1 MTLTILGC
9 NGALP
14 ANGRFPTCQI
24 LDVGAEMFLIDC
36 GEGAQIKMQQY
47 KVRSNRVNQVFISHL
62 HGDHFFG
69 LIGWLNSQALLGREK
84 ELHIYANEKLKA
96 IIAIQ
101 LEWQLPYQIIYHD
114 LVPNESQILLDT
126 DKYEVISFPVMHSV
140 PTHGFRFTVKRNKRI
155 MISDKVREYEVSQYF
170 YKKLTLGF
178 DYEKANG
185 EIIKNEILTTKGK
198 PNLVYAYCADTL
210 YTETIVPYLQNS
222 NLIYHEA
229 TYCNDQ
235 LDKATARMHSTAKQA
250 ANIAKLSNANQLV
263 IGHYSSKYKDISGH
277 LAEANAVFEHVV
289 LAEEGLSIEV
299 K

>member
-1 MTLTILGC
+1 
-9 NGALP
+9 
-14 ANGRFPTCQI
+14 
-24 LDVGAEMFLIDC
+24 
-36 GEGAQIKMQQY
+36 
-47 KVRSNRVNQVFISHL
+47 VFISHL

-155 MISDKVREYEVSQYF
+155 MISDKVRECEVPQYF

-210 YTETIVPYLQNS
+210 YTETIVPYLQNC

-235 LDKATARMHSTAKQA
+235 LDKATARMHSTAEQA